1 MYAPTLSSQLNIVEA
16 CSKLCRQAQLA
27 SLRGDVAAL
36 VSEASPCFLVV
47 GFGQGCSFESK
58 ELRVLGFGQSVR
70 LLFKSVLRV

>member
-27 SLRGDVAAL
+27 ALRGDVAAL

-47 GFGQGCSFESK
+47 GFGQAAASS
-58 ELRVLGFGQSVR
+58 L
-70 LLFKSVLRV
+70 KS